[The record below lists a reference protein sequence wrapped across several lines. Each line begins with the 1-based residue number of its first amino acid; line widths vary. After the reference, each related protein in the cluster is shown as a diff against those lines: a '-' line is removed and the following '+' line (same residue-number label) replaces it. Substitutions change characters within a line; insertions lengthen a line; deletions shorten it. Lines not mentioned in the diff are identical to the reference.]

1 MEDPMQG
8 NAADLSD
15 PVRWLSP
22 QSDGSERERQF
33 LASIRNVGP
42 SVEAR
47 RAVWEGIESAAKSQV
62 VESKGQGIH
71 RRTRRG
77 AAPLRG

>member
-1 MEDPMQG
+1 MRG

-15 PVRWLSP
+15 PIRWLSP
-22 QSDGSERERQF
+22 QSDGSKREREI

-47 RAVWEGIESAAKSQV
+47 RVVWESIRSAAKERK
-62 VESKGQGIH
+62 VESRSQSRL
-71 RRTRRG
+71 RRSRRG